1 MILHPFRPP
10 PSLMHSIL
18 LLTATLNYSSIIAQ
32 AFTSPASSSSTSCS
46 CGDGSPSLSLS
57 HVRHTSHYRHRVGA
71 LALTALQS
79 NDTPTPEHD
88 GNRKLR
94 VVIIGSGVGG
104 LATAARLASTVGDD
118 VDVVVLEKN
127 PREQLGKI
135 QCR

>member
-1 MILHPFRPP
+1 MIHPFRPP
-10 PSLMHSIL
+10 PSLMHFIL
-18 LLTATLNYSSIIAQ
+18 LLAATLNYSSIIAQ

-57 HVRHTSHYRHRVGA
+57 HVRHTSHYRHRVCA

-94 VVIIGSGVGG
+94 VMIIGSGVGG